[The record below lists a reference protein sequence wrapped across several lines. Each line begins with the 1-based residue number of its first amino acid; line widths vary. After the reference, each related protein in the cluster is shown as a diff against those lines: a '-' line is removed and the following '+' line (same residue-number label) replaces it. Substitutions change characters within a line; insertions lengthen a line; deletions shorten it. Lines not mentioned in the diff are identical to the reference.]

1 MYRLM
6 QNGEMVALGENLRY
20 IRMQENG
27 SYGFCPREEA
37 QGVAMDSTPYHIDGM
52 DELTGAETVSVETVE
67 AGTIVMD
74 LAAASAVYA
83 SVADADGITPA
94 EISLHPDLFPRLKGD
109 GSLIKAGTHI
119 NWHGVIKRAAN
130 ALWDTVENDP
140 DHAPTLW
147 NDIEYRE
154 GLRVLTGPI
163 PATNPVQVDE
173 ICWYKDEKWKNIS
186 GVPSVYL
193 PDEYPEGWEVVQG

>member
-6 QNGEMVALGENLRY
+6 HNGAMIALGENLRY

-27 SYGFCPREEA
+27 SYGFCDKADA

-52 DELTGAETVSVETVE
+52 DELTGAETVNVETVE

-119 NWHGVIKRAAN
+119 NWRGTIKRAAN

-147 NDIEYRE
+147 NDIAYRE

-173 ICWYKDEKWKNIS
+173 ICWYKDQKWKNIS

-193 PDEYPEGWEVVQG
+193 PDEYPAGWEKVDA

>member
-6 QNGEMVALGENLRY
+6 HNGAMIAIGENLRY

-37 QGVAMDSTPYHIDGM
+37 QGVAMDSKPYHIDGM
-52 DELTGAETVSVETVE
+52 DELAGAETVNVETVE

-119 NWHGVIKRAAN
+119 NWRGTIKRAAN

-147 NDIEYRE
+147 NDIAYRE

-193 PDEYPEGWEVVQG
+193 PDEYQAGWEKVQ

>member
-1 MYRLM
+1 MYRIM
-6 QNGEMVALGENLRY
+6 KNGAMIALGENLRY

-27 SYGFCPREEA
+27 SYGFCDKEDA
-37 QGVAMDSTPYHIDGM
+37 QGVAMDSKPFHVEGM
-52 DELTGAETVSVETVE
+52 DELYGADTVTIEDVD

-119 NWHGVIKRAAN
+119 NWHGTIKRAAN
-130 ALWDTVENDP
+130 ALWDTVENNP
-140 DHAPTLW
+140 DNAPTLW
-147 NDIEYRE
+147 NDIAYRE

-193 PDEYPEGWEVVQG
+193 PDEYPAGWEVVA

>member
-6 QNGEMVALGENLRY
+6 QNGSMVALGENLRY

-27 SYGFCPREEA
+27 SYGFCDKADA

-67 AGTIVMD
+67 ASTIVLD

-94 EISLHPDLFPRLKGD
+94 EVSLHPDLFPRLKGD

-119 NWHGVIKRAAN
+119 NWHGTIKRAAN
-130 ALWDTVENDP
+130 ALWDTEENNP
-140 DHAPTLW
+140 DNAPDLW

-193 PDEYPEGWEVVQG
+193 PDEYPAGWEVVA